1 MHNPESDLNRAHI
14 LLDLA
19 LFLCPWS
26 VSGVELQ
33 IALIP
38 LAACDAEANAIDKQS
53 INNYT

>member
-14 LLDLA
+14 LPDLA

-26 VSGVELQ
+26 VPGVELQ

-38 LAACDAEANAIDKQS
+38 LAACDAEANAIDKQLY
-53 INNYT
+53 IKA